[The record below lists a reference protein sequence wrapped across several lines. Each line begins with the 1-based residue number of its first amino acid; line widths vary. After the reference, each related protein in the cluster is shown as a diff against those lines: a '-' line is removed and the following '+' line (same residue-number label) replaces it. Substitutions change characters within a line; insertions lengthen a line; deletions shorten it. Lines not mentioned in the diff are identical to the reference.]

1 MLIFNISFPNFIKFP
16 YVRDTLERRVWGEK
30 KPKYKVILQIILVF
44 TLTRPCLDL
53 LRRVSVFGNIYNGL
67 M

>member
-1 MLIFNISFPNFIKFP
+1 M
-16 YVRDTLERRVWGEK
+16 DTLERRIWGQK
-30 KPKYKVILQIILVF
+30 KPKYRVTLQIILVF

-53 LRRVSVFGNIYNGL
+53 LGRVSVFGNIYSGL